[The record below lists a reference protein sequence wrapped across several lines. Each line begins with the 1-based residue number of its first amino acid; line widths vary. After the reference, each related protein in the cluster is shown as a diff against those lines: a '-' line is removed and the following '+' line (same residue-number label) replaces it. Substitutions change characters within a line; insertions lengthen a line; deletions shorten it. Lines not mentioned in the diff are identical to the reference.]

1 MIKMIGIFKNIK
13 DTNAFVNFF
22 EKLGHEI
29 NQLPGVVGS
38 EIIKISKMSSEVSQD
53 LDGIEM
59 MFETH
64 YKNEEAIGKV
74 LSSPE
79 GIKIIQ
85 KIQDHGLAEHMYVYR
100 GDVRGFNVDK
110 LTDKLE
116 DTSTAIRTMKVIEL
130 LNAVEHS
137 AHNFLKGERKQGA
150 LQAVQLIRR
159 ELNLSE

>member
-1 MIKMIGIFKNIK
+1 MIKMIGIFKNVR

-22 EKLGHEI
+22 EKVGREI
-29 NQLPGVVGS
+29 NQLPGIIGS
-38 EIIKISKMSSEVSQD
+38 EIVKVSKMSPDVSQD

-64 YKNEEAIGKV
+64 YKNEEAMGQV

-85 KIQDHGLAEHMYVYR
+85 KIKDHGLADHMYIYR
-100 GDVRGFNVDK
+100 GDVRGFNADT
-110 LTDKLE
+110 LTEKLE
-116 DTSTAIRTMKVIEL
+116 DSSTAIRAMKIIEL

-137 AHNFLKGERKQGA
+137 AHNFLEGERKQGA
-150 LQAVQLIRR
+150 LQTVQLIRK
-159 ELNLSE
+159 ELKLG